1 MIIFKSNIF
10 ESDTIRVTLKSVTFE
25 IFGKWSESV
34 GFDANN
40 DLQEDL
46 KISKV
51 TLLVTNPQKNYLR
64 NLRHLKNMV
73 GGI

>member
-1 MIIFKSNIF
+1 MTQLELLSI
-10 ESDTIRVTLKSVTFE
+10 E

-34 GFDANN
+34 GFD

>member
-1 MIIFKSNIF
+1 MTQLELLSI
-10 ESDTIRVTLKSVTFE
+10 E